1 MTKRRMEKM
10 ARGKIINAIKINV
23 WKPKK
28 KGKGDESRA

>member
-1 MTKRRMEKM
+1 MEKM

-28 KGKGDESRA
+28 KGNGHES